1 MAYKGFNT
9 IGQHRKFSLAG
20 RDLVV
25 QDLNNAMN
33 IREGSLPGRPEYGT
47 NIWNYLFEP
56 NTPDVERRVL
66 SEIQKLIDA
75 DPRITL
81 VNTNFFSQF
90 NGMSIELEV
99 RIVPNVDV
107 ETLVILFD
115 QDSNNATVRPANN

>member
-1 MAYKGFNT
+1 
-9 IGQHRKFSLAG
+9 
-20 RDLVV
+20 
-25 QDLNNAMN
+25 
-33 IREGSLPGRPEYGT
+33 
-47 NIWNYLFEP
+47 
-56 NTPDVERRVL
+56 L